1 MYKARKRGGAKY
13 LRNVIICI
21 GVDNCYHSS
30 SANPS
35 SPSPAL
41 EYVQLPPLL
50 LDPDKRRK
58 AAQSLTQDDVYHTIC
73 LTHLGI
79 CIQNIMKEFT
89 MEEKETSA
97 ADFYSPIRCNLLEP
111 AELQGR

>member
-35 SPSPAL
+35 SPPLAL
-41 EYVQLPPLL
+41 EYVQLCSLL

-58 AAQSLTQDDVYHTIC
+58 AAQSLTQDDVYYQIYLAH
-73 LTHLGI
+73 
-79 CIQNIMKEFT
+79 IMKEFT
-89 MEEKETSA
+89 MKEKETSA